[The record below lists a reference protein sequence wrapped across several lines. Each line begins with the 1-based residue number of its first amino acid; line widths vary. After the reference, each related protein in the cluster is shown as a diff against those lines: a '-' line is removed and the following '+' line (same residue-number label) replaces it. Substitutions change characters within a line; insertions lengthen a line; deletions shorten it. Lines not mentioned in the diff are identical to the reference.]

1 VRQNQTNVPD
11 LGADPQSQQ
20 GRQNQPLEGQESYKD
35 PAWHAADEDIH
46 ATTLGAHTFVEA
58 GVPGI
63 ETCRGLGVGRANK
76 VEGKL
81 GWRPQ
86 WMDL

>member
-1 VRQNQTNVPD
+1 
-11 LGADPQSQQ
+11 
-20 GRQNQPLEGQESYKD
+20 LEGQESYKD

-46 ATTLGAHTFVEA
+46 ATTLGAHTSVEA

-63 ETCRGLGVGRANK
+63 ETCRGPEVGRANK

-81 GWRPQ
+81 G
-86 WMDL
+86 

>member
-1 VRQNQTNVPD
+1 MNVPD
-11 LGADPQSQQ
+11 LGADLRSQQ

-35 PAWHAADEDIH
+35 PAWDAAGEDIH

-58 GVPGI
+58 GAPGI
-63 ETCRGLGVGRANK
+63 ETCRGLGVDRANK

-81 GWRPQ
+81 GLRPQ